1 MPASYAE
8 LIVLRSGTSPINT
21 NQRLGSVLSSSHQ
34 KFPPIPATPDE
45 FVSMGLNQRP
55 TLFGC
60 DPTSTSDP
68 EYPLVLYLPNAP
80 PLTGAKPVTKCVR
93 LTPLRAHPDRLPIVP
108 THSSS
113 PILRATPRCSWIKST
128 RTLSVASSQ
137 IQIHRIQIGPNASN
151 VPRWIEEG

>member
-8 LIVLRSGTSPINT
+8 LIALRSGTSPINT

-34 KFPPIPATPDE
+34 KFPPIPATSDE

-60 DPTSTSDP
+60 DPTSTSNP
-68 EYPLVLYLPNAP
+68 EYPLVLYLPNGP
-80 PLTGAKPVTKCVR
+80 PLAGAKPVTKYVG
-93 LTPLRAHPDRLPIVP
+93 LATLRTHPDRHPIVL

-113 PILRATPRCSWIKST
+113 PILRATPTCSWTKST

-137 IQIHRIQIGPNASN
+137 IRIHRIQIGPNVSN
-151 VPRWIEEG
+151 VLPWTEEG